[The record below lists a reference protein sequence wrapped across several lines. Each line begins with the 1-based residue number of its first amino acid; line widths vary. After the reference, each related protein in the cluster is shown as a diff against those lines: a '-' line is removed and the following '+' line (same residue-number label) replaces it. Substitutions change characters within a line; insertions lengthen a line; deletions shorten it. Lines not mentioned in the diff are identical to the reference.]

1 MTSAQIRFEDGRDY
15 EQYMGKWS
23 QLVGEAFLDWLA
35 PEAGLHWLDIG
46 CGSGAFTESIFERC
60 SPAFVDGIDPS
71 EAQLAFARARLAGR
85 AATFRQ
91 GDAMALPFA
100 DDVVDVA
107 VMPLVIFFV
116 PEPARGVA
124 EMARVIRSG
133 GIATAYAWDMDG
145 GGFPYQTLQDEMRAM
160 GIPVPVPP
168 SREASRL
175 EVMRELWTNAGL
187 EGVETRV
194 ITVERTFAGFDDYW
208 TTVLK
213 GPSVGPQLRA
223 LSSHDVS
230 VLQARMRTRL
240 PMVADGRMT
249 CPAHAHAVKGRARIS
264 GGNG

>member
-1 MTSAQIRFEDGRDY
+1 MTSEQIRFEDGDGY

-23 QLVGEAFLDWLA
+23 RLVGESFLDWLA
-35 PEAGLHWLDIG
+35 PAAGLHWLDIG
-46 CGSGAFTESIFERC
+46 CGNGAFTESIIERC
-60 SPAFVDGIDPS
+60 SPAFVHGIDPS
-71 EAQLAFARARLAGR
+71 EAQLAFARTRLAAR
-85 AATFRQ
+85 AAAFRQ
-91 GDAMALPFA
+91 GDAMALPFT

-124 EMARVIRSG
+124 EMARVIRPG

-168 SREASRL
+168 SGEASRL
-175 EVMRELWTNAGL
+175 EVMHELWTNAGL

-208 TTVLK
+208 TTILK
-213 GPSVGPQLRA
+213 GPSVGRQLEA

-240 PMVADGRMT
+240 PMAAEGRMT
-249 CPAHAHAVKGRARIS
+249 CRAHAHAVKGLS
-264 GGNG
+264 GDNG